1 MRAVKPAV
9 IGCVAAA
16 IALALFLACPTSAS
30 AQTEG
35 VAKPKV
41 ALVGLDALGMDEERV
56 LRLETLFLKELER
69 LTGNVV
75 PNRQSIA
82 ALSRRLRRCNG
93 GNKCLG
99 KIGKAL
105 NVDYVV
111 SGSVAALG
119 DAYVLNI
126 KAVTSGSG
134 EELRRIES
142 DPLRGAPDEL
152 IESIRVAA
160 YRLLSPDELVGS
172 ISILADR
179 EGAVVELDGKQ
190 MGTTPLAA
198 PLSGLTL
205 GNHKLRVSAGDF
217 GEFEADVRVRFQK
230 STRVA
235 VQLVDLR
242 VKPPTN
248 STTAGPMIV
257 TRDAP
262 KVWYQKTWFL
272 VSAGVGAVV
281 VGVLIGSQ
289 FTQDAPISCTEDP
302 MSCMP

>member
-1 MRAVKPAV
+1 MNAAI
-9 IGCVAAA
+9 IGLRAAA
-16 IALALFLACPTSAS
+16 IAVAMLVGFPTAAT
-30 AQTEG
+30 AQPPES
-35 VAKPKV
+35 AKPTV
-41 ALVGLDALGMDEERV
+41 ALVGLDALGMNEERV
-56 LRLETLFLKELER
+56 RRLETLFLKELER
-69 LTGNVV
+69 LTEHSV
-75 PNRQSIA
+75 PSRQSIA
-82 ALSRRLRRCNG
+82 GLSRRLRSCDG

-99 KIGKAL
+99 NIGKAL

-126 KAVTSGSG
+126 KAVASGRG

-179 EGAVVELDGKQ
+179 AGAKVELDGTPV
-190 MGTTPLAA
+190 GITPLAA
-198 PLSGLTL
+198 PLSGLAL
-205 GNHKLRVSAGDF
+205 GDHKLRVSAGEF

-230 STRVA
+230 TTRVA

-242 VKPPTN
+242 VKAPTT
-248 STTAGPMIV
+248 SEATGPILV

-262 KVWYQKTWFL
+262 KHWYQKTWFL